1 MTFDLAG
8 ADYDGWVY
16 LDYFDNEGQV
26 LHLIPNEFI
35 PPLQLGAKAP
45 LTFGGGGANDPS
57 RGKFEMRVSAPFG
70 QDIAVAMVSNYPLFD
85 AVRPTVELAEPYL
98 QDLAA
103 RVEILRST
111 EPDFKGEWV
120 YLFVE
125 TRASQ

>member
-1 MTFDLAG
+1 
-8 ADYDGWVY
+8 
-16 LDYFDNEGQV
+16 
-26 LHLIPNEFI
+26 
-35 PPLQLGAKAP
+35 
-45 LTFGGGGANDPS
+45 
-57 RGKFEMRVSAPFG
+57 
-70 QDIAVAMVSNYPLFD
+70 MVSNYPLFD